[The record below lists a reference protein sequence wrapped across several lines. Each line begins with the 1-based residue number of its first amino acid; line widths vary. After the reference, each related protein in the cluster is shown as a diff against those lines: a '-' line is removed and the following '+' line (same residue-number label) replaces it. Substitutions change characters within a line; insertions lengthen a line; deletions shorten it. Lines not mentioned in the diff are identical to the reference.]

1 MRNALKAVLFVSTFS
16 PALISV
22 GVARLLSGAAFWDSI
37 YYLVAGMIGT
47 LSVVYILSA
56 LKWHGEA
63 LPFQA
68 KKIESN
74 DALLFGV
81 IFTYIFPFFVRAAD
95 ITFGIVV
102 ALIVV
107 VWMVFWFADLPASSP
122 LMRVMGFRFYKAEAS
137 NGMVYI
143 LISNRQI
150 IDPSDVK
157 LVKRSSASMLLEVS
171 R

>member
-1 MRNALKAVLFVSTFS
+1 MRNALKLVLFVSTFS

-22 GVARLLSGAAFWDSI
+22 GAARLLSGAPFWDSI
-37 YYLVAGMIGT
+37 YYIVAGIIGT
-47 LSVVYILSA
+47 LSVVYIVSA

-63 LPFQA
+63 LAFQA

-81 IFTYIFPFFVRAAD
+81 IFTYIFPFIVRAGD
-95 ITFGIVV
+95 ITVGIVL
-102 ALIVV
+102 ALIAVV
-107 VWMVFWFADLPASSP
+107 GVVFWFADLPSPSP

-137 NGMVYI
+137 NGMVYT
-143 LISNRQI
+143 LISSRQI
-150 IDPSDVK
+150 IDPSDVR
-157 LVKRSSASMLLEVS
+157 LVKRISASMLLEVG

>member
-1 MRNALKAVLFVSTFS
+1 MRNLLKAALFVSAFS
-16 PALISV
+16 PSLMSV
-22 GVARLLSGAAFWDSI
+22 GAARLLAGGEFWDAI
-37 YYLVAGMIGT
+37 YYIVAGAIGT

-63 LPFQA
+63 FPFRA

-81 IFTYIFPFFVRAAD
+81 VFTYIVPFFVRAAD

-102 ALIVV
+102 ALIAVV
-107 VWMVFWFADLPASSP
+107 SAIFWFTDSAPPSP
-122 LMRVMGFRFYKAEAS
+122 LMRVIGFRFYKAEAS
-137 NGMVYI
+137 NGMVYT
-143 LISNRQI
+143 LITNRQI
-150 IDPSDVK
+150 LDPADVT
-157 LVKRSSASMLLEVS
+157 LVKRISASMLLEVA